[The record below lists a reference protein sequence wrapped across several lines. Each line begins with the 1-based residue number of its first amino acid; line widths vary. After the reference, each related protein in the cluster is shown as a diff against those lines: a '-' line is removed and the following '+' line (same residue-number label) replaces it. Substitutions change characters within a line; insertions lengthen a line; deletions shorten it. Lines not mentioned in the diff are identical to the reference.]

1 MKMTGLKKRKK
12 KVVRL
17 KSFPL
22 MAVCFK
28 ARLYDVNKQNY
39 V

>member
-1 MKMTGLKKRKK
+1 MTGLFKV
-12 KVVRL
+12 KVVTL
-17 KSFPL
+17 KQFPL
-22 MAVCFK
+22 VDVCFK

>member
-1 MKMTGLKKRKK
+1 MKNDWTK

-17 KSFPL
+17 NPVSL
-22 MAVCFK
+22 IAVCFK
-28 ARLYDVNKQNY
+28 RLYDVNKQNY

>member
-1 MKMTGLKKRKK
+1 MKMTGLKK
-12 KVVRL
+12 VVRL
-17 KSFPL
+17 EQFPL